1 MEENQFYGTGR
12 RKTSVARV
20 WLKPGD
26 GSITV
31 NGKSIEDY
39 LPRKTLQMIVRQPF
53 EATNTAGRYNVVASV
68 DGSGQTGQAGA
79 LRHGIARALL
89 SSDETLKET
98 LRRNGFLT
106 RDDRKKERKKYGQ
119 KGARARFQF
128 SKR

>member
-1 MEENQFYGTGR
+1 MEETQFYGTGR

-26 GSITV
+26 GTITV
-31 NGKSIEDY
+31 NGRSIEEY
-39 LPRKTLQMIVRQPF
+39 LPRKTLQMIIRQPF
-53 EATNTAGRYNVVASV
+53 EATNTAGRYNVVATV
-68 DGSGQTGQAGA
+68 EGSGQAGQAGA

-89 SSDETLKET
+89 NSDTTLKET